1 MSRSIFLAKLA
12 LGLAALWWA
21 SLTCLGAWIVPSL
34 FSHAPTKAIAGNLA
48 ASLFSGQTWLTLF
61 CGLTM
66 LALSN
71 SEHLRGNDWL
81 KNSQKGL
88 ILGMLTAFLLEYWIA
103 PKIVLRESLMLWH
116 SLGTAMLVVQWL
128 CASWVFF
135 KIPVSLEAD
144 EDEKKPNQLKNDSV
158 ED

>member
-1 MSRSIFLAKLA
+1 MSRSIVLAKLA
-12 LGLAALWWA
+12 LSLAALWWA
-21 SLTCLGAWIVPSL
+21 SLICLGAWIVPSL
-34 FSHAPTKAIAGNLA
+34 FSHAPSKAIAGNLA
-48 ASLFSGQTWLTLF
+48 ATLFSGQTWLTLF
-61 CGLTM
+61 CGLTL

-71 SEHLRGNDWL
+71 SEHLRGNNWL

-116 SLGTAMLVVQWL
+116 SLGTAMFVIQFL

-135 KIPVSLEAD
+135 KIPFTLD
-144 EDEKKPNQLKNDSV
+144 TK
-158 ED
+158 